1 MRALAAE
8 ALGTF
13 VLVFAG
19 TGAVLT
25 LPPFGV
31 ALAFGLSVFVAAGAH
46 INPAVSLGL
55 WAAGRFP
62 GKRVLPYVLSQVSG
76 ALLASLLLRA
86 LFPAHPTLGATL
98 PAGAPL
104 ASFALETAL
113 SFLLMYAVLTASGP
127 TAGAVLGAVVGLE
140 AYFAGPIS
148 GASMNPARSLAP
160 ALVSLHLE
168 HLWIYLSAPVL
179 GALLAVRA
187 CGCARGKACCA

>member
-13 VLVFAG
+13 VLVFVG

-31 ALAFGLSVFVAAGAH
+31 ALAFGLAVFAAAGAH

-62 GKRVLPYVLSQVSG
+62 GRRVLPYVLSQVSG
-76 ALLASLLLRA
+76 ALGASLLLRA
-86 LFPAHPTLGATL
+86 LFPDHPTLGATL

-113 SFLLMYAVLTASGP
+113 SFLLMYAVLTAYGP
-127 TAGAVLGAVVGLE
+127 AAGAVLGAVVGLE

-160 ALVSLHLE
+160 ALVSFHLE
-168 HLWIYLSAPVL
+168 HLWIYLTAPVL
-179 GALLAVRA
+179 GAFLAVRA